1 MITFPEI
8 LLRMVASLVLGGL
21 IGWER
26 EYSEHNTGIRTNAL
40 ISLGTTMFTIIS
52 GYAFHDL
59 TQIPHVQLDPT
70 RIASYIIAGIGF
82 LGGGSIYFRQD
93 IQKVKG
99 LTTAASVWVVAA
111 IGMACGVGFLLEAAI
126 TTIMALIV
134 LIAMRYLEAAVL
146 PYKNRHVHS
155 ITINSDSDAEG
166 TLIGSIYDILDE
178 LQINVISM
186 DIHSKAGEGEVRLR
200 TLRIECYCDDKRV
213 MAQAIDK
220 LHVLKGVIS
229 VNTSV
234 RKNVSD

>member
-8 LLRMVASLVLGGL
+8 LLRLVVSLILGGL

-40 ISLGTTMFTIIS
+40 IALGTTLFTIIS

-59 TQIPHVQLDPT
+59 TQVPHVQLDPT

-93 IQKVKG
+93 QQKVKG

-111 IGMACGVGFLLEAAI
+111 IAMACGVGFLWEATI
-126 TTIMALIV
+126 TTIMALMILV
-134 LIAMRYLEAAVL
+134 AMRYLEAVVL

-155 ITINSDSDAEG
+155 IIVSSESNKEG
-166 TLIGSIYDILDE
+166 FLIGNIYDILDE
-178 LQINVISM
+178 LQIQVISM
-186 DIHSKAGEGEVRLR
+186 DIRTKKTAEESDLR
-200 TLRIECYCDDKRV
+200 TLQIDCYCDSKRA
-213 MAQAIDK
+213 MMQAIDK
-220 LHVLKGVIS
+220 IQTLKGVQ
-229 VNTSV
+229 NARTSV
-234 RKNVSD
+234 RKNTGE